1 MLIGIIC
8 GPQNWYNWVQY
19 STFVIFVDP
28 LGTLHGPP
36 VKKLLSHSLD
46 FHLMNGR
53 TGERRFNS
61 DWRNPVVPVYV
72 GVALR
77 KVTTLASTPRIQW
90 IEGNL
95 VGVNFTNHLF

>member
-1 MLIGIIC
+1 
-8 GPQNWYNWVQY
+8 
-19 STFVIFVDP
+19 
-28 LGTLHGPP
+28 
-36 VKKLLSHSLD
+36 
-46 FHLMNGR
+46 MNGR

-72 GVALR
+72 VVALR

-95 VGVNFTNHLF
+95 VGVNLPIIYFEQLYRKAKLGCFRNDQKGGP